1 MIGTLEKPALG
12 LGPPV
17 YDVDF
22 GIQLLRWGSMLL
34 AIPLGLVTAVL
45 AAILLVN
52 LMPYLPTNR
61 YLTGLIIG
69 AAIAPP
75 ILLVVGLAKRATRE
89 KVAAI
94 LGEHD
99 GCESAERRAAI
110 LNTIRT
116 HSAVVELGRL
126 LVSQGRVGF
135 VLRGVPA
142 SARTEVEPLQV
153 PFQPVP
159 LNERDPAFGELASHH
174 APFPATND
182 SRSWFDRKVLPAVA
196 TYTGLVFVAVITLTE
211 TVRLLQ
217 TGRPTVKFGMF
228 LGFTAWLV
236 WGLRASPNWQSSCQW
251 ALVPGGLIRRVP
263 ARKSSWRLHL
273 FEPAKSILILT
284 GYHGHWSYA
293 YVADAA
299 QSGSLQLRRSELD
312 LLLAAWL
319 SPLRPPRLEEI
330 ADLR

>member
-94 LGEHD
+94 L
-99 GCESAERRAAI
+99 
-110 LNTIRT
+110 LT
-116 HSAVVELGRL
+116 HE
-126 LVSQGRVGF
+126 
-135 VLRGVPA
+135 
-142 SARTEVEPLQV
+142 
-153 PFQPVP
+153 
-159 LNERDPAFGELASHH
+159 
-174 APFPATND
+174 
-182 SRSWFDRKVLPAVA
+182 
-196 TYTGLVFVAVITLTE
+196 
-211 TVRLLQ
+211 
-217 TGRPTVKFGMF
+217 
-228 LGFTAWLV
+228 
-236 WGLRASPNWQSSCQW
+236 
-251 ALVPGGLIRRVP
+251 
-263 ARKSSWRLHL
+263 
-273 FEPAKSILILT
+273 
-284 GYHGHWSYA
+284 
-293 YVADAA
+293 
-299 QSGSLQLRRSELD
+299 
-312 LLLAAWL
+312 
-319 SPLRPPRLEEI
+319 
-330 ADLR
+330 